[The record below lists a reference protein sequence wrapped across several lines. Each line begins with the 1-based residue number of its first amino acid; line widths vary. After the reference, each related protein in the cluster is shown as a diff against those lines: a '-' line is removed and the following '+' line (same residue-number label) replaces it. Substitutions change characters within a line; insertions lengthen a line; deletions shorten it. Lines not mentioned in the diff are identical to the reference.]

1 MAATLPPAQVCQT
14 IDCQICCVIDRLV
27 PRDLSDPRDVAVKE
41 ERSRMLLD
49 LVMLGA
55 GLAPGGVQWLVETL
69 KVHSLKWHSP
79 SQLEGLFVMLG
90 TGLAPRGV
98 QWLVEILDKVGR
110 LAQGKGH
117 LIQARPRRNISSAFV
132 ANRVN
137 ASGAQVLRGGGVPPR
152 EMMGIL

>member
-1 MAATLPPAQVCQT
+1 MLRGILGDPICEAGVVLDEHEAAVCMVFLPGSVEH
-14 IDCQICCVIDRLV
+14 LG
-27 PRDLSDPRDVAVKE
+27 
-41 ERSRMLLD
+41 LD
-49 LVMLGA
+49 L
-55 GLAPGGVQWLVETL
+55 
-69 KVHSLKWHSP
+69 
-79 SQLEGLFVMLG
+79 VMLG

-137 ASGAQVLRGGGVPPR
+137 ASGAQVLRGGGVPSR